1 MLTDDLKTSV
11 LGMVLARSAA
21 FVLAIP
27 RALYPRLEPADP
39 PDPTVGYLKPGI
51 APVLRPALKA
61 GPRGL
66 FVFYDDSAMRDFVD
80 SIQEVG
86 P

>member
-1 MLTDDLKTSV
+1 MLTDNLKTSV

-21 FVLAIP
+21 FVRAIP
-27 RALYPRLEPADP
+27 RALYPNLEPGDLAA
-39 PDPTVGYLKPGI
+39 PTIGYLKPGMS
-51 APVLRPALKA
+51 PLLRPALKA

-66 FVFYDDSAMRDFVD
+66 FVFYDESVMRHFVD
-80 SIQEVG
+80 YLQEVG